1 MRSTSLICV
10 LLVLILTSCSS
21 LPKPSADELKARDQW
36 GALIAPQTR
45 QRVIDEANHHT
56 NWTEKRRVQ
65 FEIERFQHIYRD
77 QQRKSRA
84 TQPSTR
90 SANRT

>member
-1 MRSTSLICV
+1 M
-10 LLVLILTSCSS
+10 S
-21 LPKPSADELKARDQW
+21 LPKPSAEELKARDQW
-36 GALIAPQTR
+36 GAVIAPDAR
-45 QRVIDEANHHT
+45 RKVIDEARRHT

-65 FEIERFQHIYRD
+65 FEIEQFQHIYRD

-90 SANRT
+90 HASGT